1 MYKQT
6 FLKNLTILYSIIL
19 DTSNDVVVA
28 LVQYVHLYYNNITI

>member
-6 FLKNLTILYSIIL
+6 FLKNLIILYSIIL

-28 LVQYVHLYYNNITI
+28 LVQYMFIFITTI